1 MRKYLERL
9 PYPIA
14 GVMLAY
20 AALGNLLEAF
30 LGADVKYLC
39 GMISALILLLMIVK
53 ILVMPKSFED
63 AMGVLPI
70 ASVIATAP
78 MGIMLLAVYLK
89 GLFGSIAV
97 LVWMFG
103 LIVNVYIIFYFTI
116 KHGFPFKKEKIF
128 ASYYV
133 TYVGVVVASV
143 TAKAFGMISV
153 GIISF
158 VFGLLSFIV
167 LLPIVTYRY
176 IIIGQAPAPL
186 KPLIVIYG
194 APANLLLVGYLS
206 LGLTWSDMF
215 VYILWGIGIVTTI
228 FAWSQIIV
236 LRNSAF
242 YPSFSA
248 YTFPLTIGAMAT
260 MRFNAFLVNQG
271 EVVMWL
277 KILGQVQ
284 SAIAIVAV
292 IYVTI
297 CYIKFVLG
305 VKDKKSMEKAI

>member
-1 MRKYLERL
+1 
-9 PYPIA
+9 
-14 GVMLAY
+14 
-20 AALGNLLEAF
+20 
-30 LGADVKYLC
+30 
-39 GMISALILLLMIVK
+39 
-53 ILVMPKSFED
+53 
-63 AMGVLPI
+63 
-70 ASVIATAP
+70 
-78 MGIMLLAVYLK
+78 
-89 GLFGSIAV
+89 
-97 LVWMFG
+97 
-103 LIVNVYIIFYFTI
+103 
-116 KHGFPFKKEKIF
+116 
-128 ASYYV
+128 
-133 TYVGVVVASV
+133 
-143 TAKAFGMISV
+143 
-153 GIISF
+153 
-158 VFGLLSFIV
+158 
-167 LLPIVTYRY
+167 
-176 IIIGQAPAPL
+176 L